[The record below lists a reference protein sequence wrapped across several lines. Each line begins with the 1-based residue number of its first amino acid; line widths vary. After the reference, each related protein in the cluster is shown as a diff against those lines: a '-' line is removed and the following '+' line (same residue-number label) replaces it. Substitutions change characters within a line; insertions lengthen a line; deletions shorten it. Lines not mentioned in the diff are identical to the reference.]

1 MIFVTVGSQKF
12 PFDRLVKKVDQMA
25 GNHMITEEVCMQ
37 TGNSTYVP
45 KNCRYQKF
53 YDRDKFTEMV
63 EKSDILIT
71 HGGVGIVVDAVKRG
85 KKVIVVPRR
94 ANFGEHV
101 DEHQLQLMEQ
111 FHARNLIYACMDI
124 DDLPYVLRMVKK
136 RKFGGYSSNTENFVA
151 SVDEFLQSL

>member
-12 PFDRLVKKVDQMA
+12 SFDRLLKKVDQMA
-25 GNHMITEEVCMQ
+25 GNHMLAEEVYMQ
-37 TGNSTYVP
+37 TGNSTYEP
-45 KNCRYQKF
+45 RHCHYQNF
-53 YDRDKFTEMV
+53 YDRDKFVEMV
-63 EKSDILIT
+63 EKSNVIIT

-94 ANFGEHV
+94 AGFGEHV

-111 FHARNLIYACMDI
+111 FHARNLICACMNV
-124 DDLPYVLRMVKK
+124 DDLPYVLRMVET
-136 RKFGGYSSNTENFVA
+136 RKFGGYQSNTEQFVA